1 MTLTQ
6 VSTAGVKD
14 DAVTSGKIPANAV
27 GSSELADN
35 AVDTNAIAN
44 DAVTAAKI
52 ADNAINSTS
61 MISGALIGTGQI
73 TNSAVTGIKIADG
86 TIGTSKLE
94 SGVTDLS
101 NDTSPQLG
109 GDLDANGQNIAV
121 DGGNN
126 ITIGNN
132 GRLRLGANNLLD
144 IYQTG
149 TNGFI
154 ENTSGSL
161 NISTVTGAVD
171 INKSSAEYM
180 GRFLV
185 DGAVELYHNNVKRI
199 ETESNGATLT
209 GARLRI
215 QNSGNADFNL
225 RDTSTNAVSAYIGAK
240 TAGKVEYNCYKE
252 GVGTKYPHVFV
263 GYTEE
268 YARIDTNGIK
278 FNGDTASANALDDYE
293 VGSWSPSIANGTFTL
308 YNQAWYIKIGKLV
321 TCYFYIYNFSD
332 TSSSTQFVIGGLPY
346 AYNNSP
352 KHESF
357 FEIQHGG
364 NGGSFNTDTIGI
376 QGRIG
381 QKSDTEVEVRQQ
393 RFNNTSQS
401 LLHSNLGS
409 VHLHTTFSYEAA

>member
-1 MTLTQ
+1 MGLTQ
-6 VSTAGVKD
+6 VSTSGIKDATVATVDIAD
-14 DAVTSGKIPANAV
+14 DAI
-27 GSSELADN
+27 
-35 AVDTNAIAN
+35 
-44 DAVTAAKI
+44 TAAKI

-73 TNSAVTGIKIADG
+73 TNSAVTGAKIADG

-101 NDTSPQLG
+101 HDTSPQLG

-180 GRFLV
+180 GRFIV
-185 DGAVELYHNNVKRI
+185 DGAVELYHNNIKRI
-199 ETESNGATLT
+199 ETESNGATAT
-209 GARLRI
+209 GRFRV
-215 QNSGNADFNL
+215 QNSGDTDL
-225 RDTSTNAVSAYIGAK
+225 VISDTSSNAVSGFLGVK
-240 TAGKVEYNCYKE
+240 TAGKLEYNCYKS

-278 FNGDTASANALDDYE
+278 FNGDTAAANALDDYE
-293 VGSWSPSIANGTFTL
+293 VGSWTPTIDSGTFTQ

-321 TCYFYIYNFSD
+321 TCYFYIYNWSD
-332 TSSSTQFVIGGLPY
+332 TTSSTNFVVGGLPY

-357 FEIQHGG
+357 CDVQHGG
-364 NGGSFNTDTIGI
+364 QGASFPSGVIGI
-376 QGRIG
+376 SGRIG
-381 QKSDTEVEVRQQ
+381 QGTTTELELILRY
-393 RFNNTSQS
+393 FNGTPRYMR
-401 LLHSNLGS
+401 HEDLGN

>member
-1 MTLTQ
+1 MGLTQ
-6 VSTAGVKD
+6 VSTSGIKD
-14 DAVTSGKIPANAV
+14 ATVAT
-27 GSSELADN
+27 AD
-35 AVDTNAIAN
+35 IAD

-240 TAGKVEYNCYKE
+240 TAGKVE
-252 GVGTKYPHVFV
+252 
-263 GYTEE
+263 
-268 YARIDTNGIK
+268 
-278 FNGDTASANALDDYE
+278 
-293 VGSWSPSIANGTFTL
+293 
-308 YNQAWYIKIGKLV
+308 
-321 TCYFYIYNFSD
+321 
-332 TSSSTQFVIGGLPY
+332 
-346 AYNNSP
+346 
-352 KHESF
+352 
-357 FEIQHGG
+357 
-364 NGGSFNTDTIGI
+364 
-376 QGRIG
+376 
-381 QKSDTEVEVRQQ
+381 
-393 RFNNTSQS
+393 
-401 LLHSNLGS
+401 
-409 VHLHTTFSYEAA
+409 